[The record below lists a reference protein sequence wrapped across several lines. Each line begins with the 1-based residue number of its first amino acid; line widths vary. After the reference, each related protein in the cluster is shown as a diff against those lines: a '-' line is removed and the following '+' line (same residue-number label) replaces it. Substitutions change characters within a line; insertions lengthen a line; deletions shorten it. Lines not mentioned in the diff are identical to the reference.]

1 MIRNESL
8 FPFLCLPKLIIIHK
22 WAFLKISAAKRDSLA
37 DFASS
42 TYQTMSKTKNSLDST
57 DSSDDAG
64 GDNDNCVANER
75 ELR

>member
-1 MIRNESL
+1 MTADQRLEDNY
-8 FPFLCLPKLIIIHK
+8 LIFH
-22 WAFLKISAAKRDSLA
+22 
-37 DFASS
+37 